1 MPIYINNKNSSK
13 EYNKTE
19 RNEEM
24 YIAKKEVSKEN
35 FKAWLEEEK
44 INIRAFYNII
54 GTFIDR
60 YYDIGTIEH
69 GEIINETVKMEHN
82 INSHKEFVKVSAGFK
97 HAPTF
102 IKGKFNFDMEK
113 SSASKI
119 EIAKKVKVKI
129 EF

>member
-1 MPIYINNKNSSK
+1 MS
-13 EYNKTE
+13 
-19 RNEEM
+19 NE
-24 YIAKKEVSKEN
+24 K
-35 FKAWLEEEK
+35 FDAWLEEEK

-60 YYDIGTIEH
+60 YYDIGTIENRK
-69 GEIINETVKMEHN
+69 IIDETVKLEHN

-97 HAPTF
+97 HVPIF

-113 SSASKI
+113 SSTSKI